1 MDLRDQDST
10 STDGTTRRT
19 IIRTAAWSVPVV
31 AATIATPLAAASAPA
46 ADYAIESNFGSGWY
60 PTTPG
65 NASTGALQF
74 DSDGADKYLRVTGT
88 TAGDVITGVHVNV
101 LISSGWPAPAFTPLP
116 GSNADW
122 STLADTGTTEVVN
135 GVTYR
140 VYLSSY
146 SPPVIATGTVTNIPI
161 DFYFRSS
168 SPFYPGQTVQTR
180 RFMTVDSTAVSLI
193 RNPSA
198 IVNTNVALADAPHP

>member
-1 MDLRDQDST
+1 MHMDLRDQDST

-60 PTTPG
+60 PTTPD

-88 TAGDVITGVHVNV
+88 TAGDVIAGVHVNV

-146 SPPVIATGTVTNIPI
+146 SPPRHRDRYRHQHPDRLLLPI
-161 DFYFRSS
+161 QQPVLPWPDCPDKAVHDRRLDG
-168 SPFYPGQTVQTR
+168 GQPHSQPV
-180 RFMTVDSTAVSLI
+180 
-193 RNPSA
+193 RNREHECRA
-198 IVNTNVALADAPHP
+198 R